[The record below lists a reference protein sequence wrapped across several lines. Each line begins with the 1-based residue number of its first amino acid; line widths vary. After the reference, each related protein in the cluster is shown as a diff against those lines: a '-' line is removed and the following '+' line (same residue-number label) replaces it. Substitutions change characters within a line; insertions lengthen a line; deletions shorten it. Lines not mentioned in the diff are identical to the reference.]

1 LSRRIF
7 VERASRS
14 TGDETLS
21 TTDEH
26 NQSAAKDAAD
36 SIEIPLADMLMAI
49 WKRRRWLAKVIGL
62 SALAAIGIALLIPNQ
77 YTSMTQLM
85 PPDQQALSNISVL
98 TALTGAIP
106 TASLSG
112 GLMNTR
118 TPGGTF
124 IGILNSQTVQ
134 DDIIDRFDLRR
145 VYKCKFYSD
154 ARKILT
160 EQTTIDEDRKSGII
174 SISVTESDPNR
185 ARGIAEAYVE
195 ELDKLVN
202 KVSNSSARRER
213 LFLEDRLKSIK
224 NVLDASSLELS
235 QFSSHN
241 ATLNPQSQG
250 QALMESATRLQS
262 ELITAQSQLSG
273 LKAIYSD
280 DNVRVREAQARVNEL
295 QSQLRKMG
303 SIGESVNGEAVNSDQ
318 IMPSIRQMPLLGTKY
333 TDLYRQVSMQESMYE
348 TLTKQLELAKVQ
360 ESKEIP
366 PVKVLDEPQVPER
379 KSSPHRATIVLLVV
393 LASSFVGITWIIACK
408 LWEITDASH
417 PVKAVGLAVLHTI
430 RGSNSDVP
438 K

>member
-1 LSRRIF
+1 M
-7 VERASRS
+7 
-14 TGDETLS
+14 S

-26 NQSAAKDAAD
+26 NPSAATDAAD
-36 SIEIPLADMLMAI
+36 SIEIPIGDLVASI
-49 WKRRRWLAKVIGL
+49 WQRRRWLAKVIGL

-85 PPDQQALSNISVL
+85 PPDQQALSNTSVL
-98 TALTGAIP
+98 SALTGAIP
-106 TASLSG
+106 TASLSSG

-124 IGILNSQTVQ
+124 IGILNSQTAQ
-134 DDIIDRFDLRR
+134 DDIIDRFDLRS
-145 VYKCKFYSD
+145 VYDCKFYSD
-154 ARKILT
+154 ARKTLT
-160 EQTTIDEDRKSGII
+160 GQTTIDEDRKSGII
-174 SISVTESDPNR
+174 SLSVTDSDPKR
-185 ARGIAEAYVE
+185 ARDIAEAYVG

-202 KVSNSSARRER
+202 KVSTSSARRER
-213 LFLEDRLKSIK
+213 LFLEDRLKSVK
-224 NVLDASSLELS
+224 NELDASSLELS

-250 QALMESATRLQS
+250 QALMESATRLQA
-262 ELITAQSQLSG
+262 ELITTQSELSG
-273 LKAIYSD
+273 LKAMYSD
-280 DNVRVREAQARVNEL
+280 DNVRVRGSQARVDEL

-303 SIGESVNGEAVNSDQ
+303 GIGKSVNGEDLNSDHF
-318 IMPSIRQMPLLGTKY
+318 MPSIRQLPLLGTKY
-333 TDLYRQVSMQESMYE
+333 ADLYRQVSMQESIYG

>member
-1 LSRRIF
+1 M
-7 VERASRS
+7 S
-14 TGDETLS
+14 TAE
-21 TTDEH
+21 EN
-26 NQSAAKDAAD
+26 NQSATEDATD
-36 SIEIPLADMLMAI
+36 SIEIPLADILIAI
-49 WKRRRWLAKVIGL
+49 WRRRSWLAKVIGL
-62 SALAAIGIALLIPNQ
+62 SALAAIAIALLIPKE
-77 YTSMTQLM
+77 YTSTTQLM
-85 PPDQQALSNISVL
+85 PPDQQTLSNMSVL
-98 TALTGAIP
+98 SALTGAIP

-124 IGILNSQTVQ
+124 IGILSSQTVQ

-145 VYKCKFYSD
+145 VYDCKFYID

-160 EQTTIDEDRKSGII
+160 EGTAIDEDRKSGII
-174 SISVTESDPNR
+174 SISVTDRDPKR
-185 ARGIAEAYVE
+185 ARDIAEAYVE

-202 KVSNSSARRER
+202 KVSTSSARRER

-224 NVLDASSLELS
+224 DVLDASSLELS
-235 QFSSHN
+235 QFSSQN

-250 QALMESATRLQS
+250 QALMESVSRLQG
-262 ELITAQSQLSG
+262 ELITAQSELSG
-273 LKAIYSD
+273 LKAMYSD
-280 DNVRVREAQARVNEL
+280 DNVRVRESQARVDEL

-303 SIGESVNGEAVNSDQ
+303 GIRESVNGEDLNSDHF
-318 IMPSIRQMPLLGTKY
+318 MPSIRQLPLLGTKY
-333 TDLYRQVSMQESMYE
+333 ADLYRQVSMQESIYE

-366 PVKVLDEPQVPER
+366 PIKVLDEPQVPER

-393 LASSFVGITWIIACK
+393 LASSFAGITWIIACK

-417 PVKAVGLAVLHTI
+417 PVKAVGLTVLHTI
-430 RGSNSDVP
+430 RGSDSDVP